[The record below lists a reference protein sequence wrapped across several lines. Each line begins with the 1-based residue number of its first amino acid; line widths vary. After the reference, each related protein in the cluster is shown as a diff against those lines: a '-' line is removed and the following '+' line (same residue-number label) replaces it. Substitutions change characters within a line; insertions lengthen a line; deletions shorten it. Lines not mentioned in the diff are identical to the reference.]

1 MANRAYVQLDPSTL
15 RHGTKA
21 LAIVGHHTS
30 EVVNVTVLQ
39 PANDA
44 STSSTNGNTTPIQ
57 LDNGDTISSYPVHLL
72 GRAPPPQELQS
83 GRHKPPPPSVGQSV
97 FFYHQKFGWK
107 TGSVVN
113 NAIPPLGIDVD
124 ASMVPNEALNNCI
137 SMFQGDITT
146 LNVDAIQNAANN
158 QLFSGGG
165 ICGAIYN
172 AACEFDL
179 SREVQRK
186 YPNGCDV
193 GQTAISS
200 GCHLHAK
207 HVLHTVGPRGEQPEL
222 LESAYRST
230 LDMAKAHGC
239 KSVALCCI
247 STGIFGYP
255 PEAAAPIAIRTVKK
269 WLEERQKEM
278 AMSGE
283 NGGPGM
289 KIIFCLFLD
298 SDVALYQY
306 WLSRWFPKK

>member
-1 MANRAYVQLDPSTL
+1 
-15 RHGTKA
+15 
-21 LAIVGHHTS
+21 
-30 EVVNVTVLQ
+30 
-39 PANDA
+39 
-44 STSSTNGNTTPIQ
+44 
-57 LDNGDTISSYPVHLL
+57 
-72 GRAPPPQELQS
+72 
-83 GRHKPPPPSVGQSV
+83 V

-283 NGGPGM
+283 NGGPSVYKFAPFPHARLSCTHHGPLSHL
-289 KIIFCLFLD
+289 INYTHIGYPITFDTTFNLCT
-298 SDVALYQY
+298 LYHTKVV
-306 WLSRWFPKK
+306 F